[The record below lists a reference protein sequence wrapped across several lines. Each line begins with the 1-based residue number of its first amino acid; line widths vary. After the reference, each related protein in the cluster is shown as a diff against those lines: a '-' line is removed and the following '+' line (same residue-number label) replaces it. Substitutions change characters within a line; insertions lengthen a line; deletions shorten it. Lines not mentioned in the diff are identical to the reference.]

1 LDSQPSGWLF
11 SFVFA
16 IYLEEKVM
24 SYLYSKG
31 KRVFGDIEFED
42 DTNTQIDFEDDYI
55 ALVAGGTTLLA
66 ASGSGVGIRTAS
78 PIAELDVAGK
88 IAITAE
94 SSTPSQPSDGQ
105 GYLYTKTDGKIYWR
119 SHDVSE
125 TDLTAVGEGGG
136 GSSIDILKIALASET
151 NFTWNGSSGDFHKV
165 PFTRNLIDT
174 FSGSPFNT
182 STNVFTAPSDG
193 VYEFSVQLTFNN
205 IQDDTTQ
212 YQAWL
217 MTSVSS
223 DDTYTISGMYS
234 AALTQFDPPV
244 SNAIN
249 RLDLFT
255 VLDMAANQ
263 TITVYVR
270 QQGGTQ
276 NNCHLLSWPMQTSLV
291 IKKLL

>member
-1 LDSQPSGWLF
+1 M
-11 SFVFA
+11 A
-16 IYLEEKVM
+16 YKI
-24 SYLYSKG
+24 SKG
-31 KRVFGDIEFED
+31 STIQGDIKGED
-42 DTNTQIDFEDDYI
+42 DTDRDTIIDFGEDRID
-55 ALVAGGTTLLA
+55 LQTNGTTRLKI
-66 ASGSGVGIRTAS
+66 SGS
-78 PIAELDVAGK
+78 
-88 IAITAE
+88 
-94 SSTPSQPSDGQ
+94 QGQ
-105 GYLYTKTDGKIYWR
+105 VTLNEAYTFPYTDGNR
-119 SHDVSE
+119 DQVLA
-125 TDLTAVGEGGG
+125 TDGDGALSWVDPGGA
-136 GSSIDILKIALASET
+136 GSSMDILKIALASET

-165 PFTRNLIDT
+165 PFTRNLLDT
-174 FSGSPFNT
+174 FSGTPFNT

-205 IQDDTTQ
+205 IQDDVTQ

-217 MTSVSS
+217 MTDTSS
-223 DDTYTISGMYS
+223 NDTYTISGMYA

-255 VLDMAANQ
+255 VLDMSANQ

-270 QQGGTQ
+270 QNGGTQ

>member
-1 LDSQPSGWLF
+1 M
-11 SFVFA
+11 A
-16 IYLEEKVM
+16 YKI
-24 SYLYSKG
+24 SKG
-31 KRVFGDIEFED
+31 STIQGDIKGED
-42 DTNTQIDFEDDYI
+42 DTDRDTIIDFGEDRID
-55 ALVAGGTTLLA
+55 LQTNGTTRLKI
-66 ASGSGVGIRTAS
+66 SGS
-78 PIAELDVAGK
+78 
-88 IAITAE
+88 
-94 SSTPSQPSDGQ
+94 QGQ
-105 GYLYTKTDGKIYWR
+105 VTLNEAYTFPYTDGNR
-119 SHDVSE
+119 DQVLA
-125 TDLTAVGEGGG
+125 TDGGG
-136 GSSIDILKIALASET
+136 AVSWVDPGGAGSSIDILKIALASET

-174 FSGSPFNT
+174 FSGTPFNT
-182 STNVFTAPSDG
+182 STNVFTAPSNG

-223 DDTYTISGMYS
+223 NDTYTISGMYG

-255 VLDMAANQ
+255 VLDMSANQ

-270 QQGGTQ
+270 QNGGTQ